1 MQRRTTVEE
10 SMTTPATCIGDR
22 QESVS
27 LGKRIRSSVW
37 FWRIKLFLKR
47 ISGREIW
54 LRCDVDVPVSGGVD
68 YHYVAK
74 ALDSNSVI
82 YSFGV
87 GDSVDFELELIEM
100 VKAVIHAFD
109 PTPYTLE
116 WIETIET
123 PGQLKFHPWAVAG
136 EDGELK
142 LFPRLKKRG
151 KRSKVMWTTDEEQ
164 ADRER
169 AVTVPA
175 YSIPSLMKKLGHDR
189 IDLVKMDVEGAE
201 YDALSTMLNSNVY
214 PGQILIEFH
223 HRFPG
228 IGKQRT
234 IDILNQLRGR
244 GYGVFWVSHTGREVG
259 LIRR

>member
-1 MQRRTTVEE
+1 
-10 SMTTPATCIGDR
+10 MTTPATGVRGR
-22 QESVS
+22 QNSVP

-54 LRCDVDVPVSGGVD
+54 LRRDVDVPISGGID
-68 YHYVAK
+68 YHYVAD
-74 ALDSNSVI
+74 ALDSDSVV

-87 GDSVDFELELIEM
+87 GDSVDFELDLIDALGAD
-100 VKAVIHAFD
+100 VHTFD

-116 WIETIET
+116 WIGTIET
-123 PGQLKFHPWAVAG
+123 PEQLKFHPWAVAG
-136 EDGELK
+136 DDGELK
-142 LFPRLKKRG
+142 LFPRLKKSG
-151 KRSKVMWTTDEEQ
+151 ERSKVMWTTDEKQ
-164 ADRER
+164 ADRQR

-175 YSIPSLMKKLGHDR
+175 YSIPSLMKMLGHER

-201 YDALSTMLNSNVY
+201 YDVLSKMLSSNVY
-214 PGQILIEFH
+214 PRQILIEFH

-228 IGKQRT
+228 IGQQKT
-234 IDILNQLRGR
+234 LDVLDDLRAR
-244 GYGVFWVSHTGREVG
+244 GYEIFWISRTGRELG